1 MHTKPARGR
10 PRVLQPTDV
19 LTTSD
24 VARWFNL
31 STRSVE
37 RMRLPSFAPG
47 RYLVGHVLEHLNTLR
62 TSRRRGQKSQ
72 QGRPS

>member
-1 MHTKPARGR
+1 MPTKTNTRGR
-10 PRVLQPTDV
+10 PRILQPTDV

-24 VARWFNL
+24 VGRWFNL

-47 RYLVGHVLEHLNTLR
+47 RYLVRHVLEHLDDLR
-62 TSRRRGQKSQ
+62 NARKRRA
-72 QGRPS
+72 